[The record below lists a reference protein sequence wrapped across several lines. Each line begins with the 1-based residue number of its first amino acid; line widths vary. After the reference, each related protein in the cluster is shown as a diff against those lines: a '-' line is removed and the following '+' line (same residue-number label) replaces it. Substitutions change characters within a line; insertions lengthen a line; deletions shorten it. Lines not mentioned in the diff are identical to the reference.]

1 MDTAS
6 SDAVDEYFQPKS
18 GNEMGAAKRLLGGAG
33 TPLPEPK
40 RAKVGEN
47 PDVASDKES
56 HIPGPSAMPEATRK
70 SQKSKQN
77 EKNRGRRRGT
87 RPEVDDRPDHPKTP
101 RLPKKQCAI
110 LIGFLG
116 TNYAGMQM

>member
-1 MDTAS
+1 MDAAS
-6 SDAVDEYFQPKS
+6 SGATNEHVQPKG
-18 GNEMGAAKRLLGGAG
+18 GNGIGAAKRLLGGEE

-40 RAKVGEN
+40 RAKVGGN

-56 HIPGPSAMPEATRK
+56 CAPGPSATPEATRK
-70 SQKSKQN
+70 SQKGKQN

-87 RPEVDDRPDHPKTP
+87 RPDADDHPDRPKAP

-110 LIGFLG
+110 LIGFSG
-116 TNYAGMQM
+116 THYAGMQM